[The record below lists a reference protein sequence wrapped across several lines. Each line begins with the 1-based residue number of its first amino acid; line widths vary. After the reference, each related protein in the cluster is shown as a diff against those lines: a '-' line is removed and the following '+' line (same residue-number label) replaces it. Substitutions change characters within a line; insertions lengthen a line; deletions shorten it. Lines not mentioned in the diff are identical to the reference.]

1 MNMDFEDDDPIESD
15 VEVSDEE
22 DEYKEK
28 LQKQAKVETLSSKM
42 LDQWSEDLTVSLL
55 FYNNRI

>member
-22 DEYKEK
+22 NEYKEK

-55 FYNNRI
+55 F